1 MDPAALQDLK
11 EKLVVFLNGHGLSVH
26 KQGAK
31 QVKNVSG
38 VYKVLHPRG
47 RGGGE
52 RLSRDVQGE
61 RKEKKWSKGRRQ
73 ILVGKEKVLI

>member
-1 MDPAALQDLK
+1 LDPAALQDLK

-47 RGGGE
+47 RGGGGVK
-52 RLSRDVQGE
+52 DYQGMY
-61 RKEKKWSKGRRQ
+61 REK
-73 ILVGKEKVLI
+73 GKKRNGVTGEDKF